1 MPESDNGHRPRNNVN
16 FILHNWALL
25 LLALVSGVMLAWP
38 VIRGGAGGGV
48 SPEGAVQLINREKA
62 VVIDVCQ
69 PAEFAAGH
77 VSGARNVPLADLST
91 RLPEVVKNKSLPVI
105 FACQSG
111 GRSSSAARTAQGLGY
126 TQAVSLRG
134 GLSGWRAANLPVEK
148 A

>member
-1 MPESDNGHRPRNNVN
+1 MN

-25 LLALVSGVMLAWP
+25 LLALVSGLLLAWP

-69 PAEFAAGH
+69 PAEYAAGH
-77 VSGARNVPLADLST
+77 VSGARNVPLADLSS
-91 RLPEVVKNKSLPVI
+91 RLPEVVKNKALPVI
-105 FACQSG
+105 FTCQSG
-111 GRSSSAARTAQGLGY
+111 VRSGSAAKIAQGLGY
-126 TQAVSLRG
+126 SQAVSLRG
-134 GLSGWRAANLPVEK
+134 GLKDWRAANLPIEK

>member
-1 MPESDNGHRPRNNVN
+1 MN

-25 LLALVSGVMLAWP
+25 LLALVSGLMLAWP

-48 SPEGAVQLINREKA
+48 SPEGAVHLINREKA

-69 PAEFAAGH
+69 PEEYAAGH
-77 VSGARNVPLADLST
+77 VSGARNVPLADLSA
-91 RLPEVVKNKSLPVI
+91 RLPEVVKNKGLPVI

-111 GRSSSAARTAQGLGY
+111 GRSGSAAKIAQGLGY
-126 TQAVSLRG
+126 AQAVSLRG
-134 GLSGWRAANLPVEK
+134 GLKGWRASNLPVEK

>member
-1 MPESDNGHRPRNNVN
+1 MN

-25 LLALVSGVMLAWP
+25 LLALVSGLMLAWP

-48 SPEGAVQLINREKA
+48 SPEGAVHLINREKA

-69 PAEFAAGH
+69 PEEYAAGH
-77 VSGARNVPLADLST
+77 VSGARNVPLADLSA
-91 RLPEVVKNKSLPVI
+91 RLPEVVKNKGLPVI

-111 GRSSSAARTAQGLGY
+111 GRSGSAAKIAQGLGY
-126 TQAVSLRG
+126 AQAVSLRG
-134 GLSGWRAANLPVEK
+134 GLKGWRASNLPVEN